1 MRYVLIVMLLFSA
14 PAQAENWIWQWGK
27 DIAFYIDETGPVV
40 IEGDRSSG
48 EYTFRLRYKEDNH
61 WLRELGIDSY
71 YILWEGEFQCS
82 KGAIT
87 RWKHISWSMYPD
99 LEDPEIETSGPD
111 WVPPTMINREWT
123 ENSGPNLKFKDWQD
137 TIFNMSRFCHYE
149 HPD

>member
-61 WLRELGIDSY
+61 WLRELGQDSY
-71 YILWEGEFQCS
+71 YILWEGEYQCS

-87 RWKHISWSMYPD
+87 RWKHISWFMYAD
-99 LEDPEIETSGPD
+99 LGEKGSG
-111 WVPPTMINREWT
+111 WVNPTVINREWT
-123 ENSGPNLKFKDWQD
+123 ENSGPNLKFEDWQD
-137 TIFNMSRFCHYE
+137 TILNMSRFCHYE